1 MRRSSLA
8 LLAFLAAPSQ
18 PATAPFNALF
28 APITTPAQP
37 TMYVT
42 GEALMKTCA
51 EAEKSLKGAAFD
63 TEAAIE
69 CTAYLTGALDQETR
83 METASGGRAA
93 ICVPPTVTK
102 AQLAGAFMDYAR
114 SNPDDQDAIAT
125 DMVTAA
131 LAHAYP
137 CASRLTGQ

>member
-1 MRRSSLA
+1 MSRPSLA
-8 LLAFLAAPSQ
+8 LLAFLATPVQ

-28 APITTPAQP
+28 APITAPAQP

-51 EAEKSLKGAAFD
+51 EAEKALKGTAYDAQAAV
-63 TEAAIE
+63 E
-69 CTAYLTGALDQETR
+69 CTAYLAGALDQETR
-83 METASGGRAA
+83 METASGGTPT
-93 ICVPPTVTK
+93 ICVPQTVTK

-114 SNPDDQDAIAT
+114 ANPDEHGVIAT
-125 DMVTAA
+125 DVVTAA
-131 LAHAYP
+131 LARAYP